1 VEFAENSLCV
11 DNADIVV
18 ATLSESF
25 VFDVL
30 VDVAPFVEE
39 KRVVR
44 RLSFLFWRSSE
55 DISCVRNLRS
65 DREHL
70 LGVRHVVHTGSTL
83 CVVFLEKSSDIVY
96 VNKGGG
102 ESPE

>member
-1 VEFAENSLCV
+1 MQFAEYSLCV

-18 ATLSESF
+18 ATLSECF

-44 RLSFLFWRSSE
+44 RLSFFFWRSSE
-55 DISCVRNLRS
+55 DISCVRNLGS
-65 DREHL
+65 DRDHV
-70 LGVRHVVHTGSTL
+70 LGVYAGSTL
-83 CVVFLEKSSDIVY
+83 CVVFLEQSSDIVH
-96 VNKGGG
+96 VNEGGG
-102 ESPE
+102 KSPE